1 MTSLILENFKK
12 ELYHYYPSMKK
23 LNNLRFDYVGDDKG
37 NPVFKMSSDD
47 LPLGLTSVIQ
57 RFAKLYQIEI
67 V

>member
-1 MTSLILENFKK
+1 
-12 ELYHYYPSMKK
+12 MKK

-37 NPVFKMSSDD
+37 NPVFKMSSDN
-47 LPLGLTSVIQ
+47 LPLGLTSVIL